1 MFYCLIIQSIGLYL
15 AIDDK
20 FIFDN
25 MILNWLNDISTLIRE
40 YDYLV
45 AFLATGEHDV
55 ITGVLAST
63 RDDNLLR
70 IIL

>member
-45 AFLATGEHDV
+45 AFLPRIKLSH
-55 ITGVLAST
+55 S
-63 RDDNLLR
+63 LLK
-70 IIL
+70 